1 VVGNRSKGGMEKAAV
16 TSRVALVTG
25 AAQGLGAAIARR
37 LARDGLSVACVDRSA
52 TVEDVARELRDAG
65 YQAHGEV
72 RDLADPAE
80 AVGAV
85 RSAVARLGRIDV
97 LVNNAGIGL
106 YRPEIQDLQ
115 PEEWRQ
121 VMDVN
126 LTAPFL
132 LAREALPGMKAAGWG
147 RIVNI
152 SSRAARIAIPGS
164 DVSYPA
170 SKAGLIA
177 MSRQLAMEGAK
188 FGVTSNAICPGRFN
202 TALGAPPPDLDLSV
216 AIPVGRLGEPDEI
229 GALVAFLVSDDAAYI
244 TGAVIDING
253 GAMMI

>member
-1 VVGNRSKGGMEKAAV
+1 MMAAAGEAKG
-16 TSRVALVTG
+16 RVALVTG

-37 LARDGLSVACVDRSA
+37 LAAAGLSIACVDRSPA
-52 TVEDVARELRDAG
+52 VEDCARSLREAG
-65 YQAHGEV
+65 YDAYGEV
-72 RDLADPAE
+72 RDLADPQQ

-85 RSAVARLGRIDV
+85 KSVVDRFGGLDV

-106 YRPEIQDLQ
+106 YRPEIQDLSLD
-115 PEEWRQ
+115 EWQQ
-121 VMDVN
+121 VMAVN

-132 LAREALPGMKAAGWG
+132 LAKAALPIMKAAGWG
-147 RIVNI
+147 RIVNM
-152 SSRAARIAIPGS
+152 SSRAARVAIPGS
-164 DVSYPA
+164 DASYPA

-202 TALGAPPPDLDLSV
+202 TALGAPSPDLDV
-216 AIPVGRLGEPDEI
+216 TAAIPVGRIGEPDEI

-253 GAMMI
+253 GALMI

>member
-1 VVGNRSKGGMEKAAV
+1 MSAGAADA
-16 TSRVALVTG
+16 RVALVTG

-37 LARDGLSVACVDRSA
+37 LSQGGMTVSCVDRSP
-52 TVEDVARELRDAG
+52 TIHDLVSELRAARCE
-65 YQAHGEV
+65 AHAEV
-72 RDLADPAE
+72 RDLAEATD

-85 RSAVARLGRIDV
+85 RSVVDRFGRIDV

-106 YRPEIQDLQ
+106 YRPNIQDLQ
-115 PEEWRQ
+115 PEEWQQ
-121 VMDVN
+121 VIDVN

-132 LAREALPGMKAAGWG
+132 LAREALPIMKAAGWG
-147 RIVNI
+147 RIINI
-152 SSRAARIAIPGS
+152 SSRAARVAIPGS

-188 FGVTSNAICPGRFN
+188 FGVTSNTICPGRFN
-202 TALGAPPPDLDLSV
+202 TALGAPPPGLDVSQ

-229 GALVAFLVSDDAAYI
+229 GALVSFLVSDDAAYI

-253 GAMMI
+253 GAVMI